1 MRTVKREGGFETLLF
16 GPDNSK
22 STKSIRKNSVVP
34 NPQNPQ
40 PLPTH
45 DSNDTTSSSGG
56 QGTWNHVGESPVA
69 VDTGYNVIGVHD
81 ADVVSVQDIGNTG
94 HEVNLSGLTGMRS
107 SVDSLS
113 EYAEDSVMVSSEG
126 SDAYASSASLSQ
138 YEITDTQ
145 DADVDVDYAAILSSE
160 EEHDYLHPGLGP
172 FSGTRRAVRFSENV
186 EDNWEEI
193 CVDVTPFTTLTMP
206 PHIEVEDEQ
215 LAVDDVRA
223 VEDTVIS
230 RPDTLTQSRQESFMM
245 RQSDYAE
252 VQRKAAIAEKAAADK
267 AAALS
272 ASTAAAELVF
282 CEAMST
288 TLSSGD
294 SPLET
299 ESEKVSLRAHFMTTH
314 MYTFCTSI
322 PSDKILRLMEIKG
335 KMHTKSMCIFARI
348 YMYECT
354 VKSQSSRFASKTFY
368 LFTSDLYFYFLSS
381 MFNRYPLHCKG
392 DQSNVGR

>member
-1 MRTVKREGGFETLLF
+1 MAGNRFMRTVKREGGFETLLF

-34 NPQNPQ
+34 NPQPQPQ

-69 VDTGYNVIGVHD
+69 VDTGYTGCNVIGVHD

-94 HEVNLSGLTGMRS
+94 HEGNSSGLIGMRS
-107 SVDSLS
+107 SIDSLS

-126 SDAYASSASLSQ
+126 FDAYASAASLSQ
-138 YEITDTQ
+138 YDITDIQ
-145 DADVDVDYAAILSSE
+145 DADADVDVDYAAILSSE
-160 EEHDYLHPGLGP
+160 EDHDYLHPGLGP
-172 FSGTRRAVRFSENV
+172 FSGTRRAVRFSETV

-206 PHIEVEDEQ
+206 PHIEVEDKQ
-215 LAVDDVRA
+215 FVVDVDDVRA
-223 VEDTVIS
+223 VEDTVIPS
-230 RPDTLTQSRQESFMM
+230 TRPDTVSQSRQESFMM

-252 VQRKAAIAEKAAADK
+252 VQRKAAMAEKAAADK

-299 ESEKVSLRAHFMTTH
+299 ESEKVSLIGLNP
-314 MYTFCTSI
+314 TS
-322 PSDKILRLMEIKG
+322 PRPFLQNLTPVIK
-335 KMHTKSMCIFARI
+335 F
-348 YMYECT
+348 
-354 VKSQSSRFASKTFY
+354 
-368 LFTSDLYFYFLSS
+368 
-381 MFNRYPLHCKG
+381 
-392 DQSNVGR
+392 

>member
-1 MRTVKREGGFETLLF
+1 MAGNRFMRTVKREGGFETLLF

-22 STKSIRKNSVVP
+22 STKSIRKNRVVP

-69 VDTGYNVIGVHD
+69 VDAGYNVIGVHD

-94 HEVNLSGLTGMRS
+94 HDGNLSGLTGMRS

-113 EYAEDSVMVSSEG
+113 EYADDSVMVSSEG
-126 SDAYASSASLSQ
+126 SNAYASAASLSQ
-138 YEITDTQ
+138 YDITDIQ
-145 DADVDVDYAAILSSE
+145 DADVDVDVDYTAILSSE

-215 LAVDDVRA
+215 LVGDDVRA

-230 RPDTLTQSRQESFMM
+230 RPDTLSQSRQESFMM

-299 ESEKVSLRAHFMTTH
+299 ESEKVSLRAYFMTTH
-314 MYTFCTSI
+314 MYTF
-322 PSDKILRLMEIKG
+322 
-335 KMHTKSMCIFARI
+335 
-348 YMYECT
+348 
-354 VKSQSSRFASKTFY
+354 
-368 LFTSDLYFYFLSS
+368 
-381 MFNRYPLHCKG
+381 
-392 DQSNVGR
+392 

>member
-22 STKSIRKNSVVP
+22 STKSTRKNSVVP
-34 NPQNPQ
+34 NPQPQPQ

-94 HEVNLSGLTGMRS
+94 HNGNLSGLIGMRS
-107 SVDSLS
+107 SIDSLS

-126 SDAYASSASLSQ
+126 SDAYASAASLSQ
-138 YEITDTQ
+138 YDIQDIQDT
-145 DADVDVDYAAILSSE
+145 DADVDVDYAAILSNG

-206 PHIEVEDEQ
+206 PHIEVEDDQ
-215 LAVDDVRA
+215 LVVDDVRA
-223 VEDTVIS
+223 VEDTVIATT
-230 RPDTLTQSRQESFMM
+230 RPDTLSQSRQESFMM

-299 ESEKVSLRAHFMTTH
+299 ESEKVSLRAYLMTTH
-314 MYTFCTSI
+314 THMCSFWTC
-322 PSDKILRLMEIKG
+322 ILSNEI
-335 KMHTKSMCIFARI
+335 
-348 YMYECT
+348 
-354 VKSQSSRFASKTFY
+354 
-368 LFTSDLYFYFLSS
+368 L
-381 MFNRYPLHCKG
+381 
-392 DQSNVGR
+392 